1 MLGLLFFKITQAQEK
16 KDIVDSTAKGQTNDT
31 VFTAITSAP
40 GFDELGKYLSKSLH
54 YPSYDLKNNVQGKVY
69 LQFVVEADGSYLIL

>member
-1 MLGLLFFKITQAQEK
+1 LAYCFSKLLRRRKR
-16 KDIVDSTAKGQTNDT
+16 NDT